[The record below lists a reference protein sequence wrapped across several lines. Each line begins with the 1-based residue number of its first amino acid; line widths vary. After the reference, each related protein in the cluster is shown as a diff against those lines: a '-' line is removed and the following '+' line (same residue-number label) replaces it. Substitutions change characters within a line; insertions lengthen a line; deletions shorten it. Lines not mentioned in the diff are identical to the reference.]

1 MLSIPRR
8 FENTIYKE
16 VPENIKKSFESI
28 PETRRGIYIH
38 GGVGTGKTH
47 VAYALFK
54 EAGERKIACG
64 LYNTTEM
71 FREFR
76 NDIRKSDNEVVG
88 MEEILLENRG
98 LVIFDDI
105 GAEKLTDWVS
115 ETFYLIINRRYEEML
130 PTIFTSNLDI
140 AQLAERIGDRTVSR
154 IVEMCD
160 IIKLDGKDRRLT

>member
-16 VPENIKKSFESI
+16 VPDNIKKSFESI
-28 PETRRGIYIH
+28 PETRRGMYIH

-47 VAYALFK
+47 IAYALLK
-54 EAGERKIACG
+54 EAEERKIACG

-71 FREFR
+71 FRDFR
-76 NDIRKSDNEVVG
+76 KDIRRSDDEVVG
-88 MEEILLENRG
+88 VEEVLLENRG

-140 AQLAERIGDRTVSR
+140 AELAGRIGDRTVSR